1 MRKVFLSIMMAAM
14 VVSAD
19 CQTLTKR
26 ETIANLALGGVKL
39 EQIVQKGDTL
49 YSMFIKTGNSYK
61 KYIAVSLG
69 NRSEALRLL
78 NILNDVK
85 LKGDDMLSLENV
97 TDNIVTRGAFGC
109 LRFYSE
115 GRQFSGDIHK
125 MYIRKMI
132 EVLEGA
138 QTESGK
144 DDEE

>member
-49 YSMFIKTGNSYK
+49 YSMFIKTGNRYK
-61 KYIAVSLG
+61 KYVAVGLG
-69 NRSEALRLL
+69 DRQEALRLL
-78 NILNDVK
+78 NFLNDVK
-85 LKGDDMLSLENV
+85 LKGDDILSLENV
-97 TDNIVTRGAFGC
+97 TDNIVTRGAFGS

-115 GRQFSGDIHK
+115 GRQFSGDVHK

-138 QTESGK
+138 KVVSNEG
-144 DDEE
+144 DE